1 MYGSRGAMLKELLT
15 PEIVQLIR
23 ERKWTDMRDALV
35 IWPPAEVA
43 DLIESIDEPTRVL
56 LLRFLPRDYEAE
68 VFAELTPG
76 LQNDLLKELT
86 NREVR
91 GLLSE
96 LNPDDRTALIDEMP
110 AEVTRRLLGLLS
122 PADLAETRQLLGYP
136 EGSVGRVMT
145 PCFVDIRAGMTA
157 AEALEHIREYGSE
170 SETVNVVY
178 VVDAY
183 GKLLDEIS
191 LRHLILAPPEK
202 SVESI
207 MDGNFVTLN
216 GYTDQEEA
224 VAVIKKYNYLALPVV
239 DSAGVL
245 IGIVTIDDLM
255 DVAEAEVTEDFQ
267 KLGAVSVQVG
277 GEGPIESIREAAVSI
292 LFRSRIGWL
301 VLLVLVNILSG
312 FEMSFFTDTIA
323 ATVALV
329 FFLPLLVGSGG
340 NAGSQSA
347 TLLVRALAT
356 GNVKM
361 SDVRRMFVKE
371 LAVSALLGLTMAV
384 AVSGL
389 AFYRGGPKVGIV
401 VAVSMVAIVTAS
413 SLLGLLL
420 PFILRKFGKD
430 PAAASAPLV
439 ASIADISGILIYFSI
454 ASFVIKK
461 G

>member
-1 MYGSRGAMLKELLT
+1 MLKELLT

-23 ERKWTDMRDALV
+23 ERQWTDMRDALV

-43 DLIESIDEPTRVL
+43 DLIGSIDEPTRVL
-56 LLRFLPRDYEAE
+56 LLRFLPRRYEAE
-68 VFAELTPG
+68 VFSELTPG
-76 LQNDLLKELT
+76 MQNDLLKELT

-96 LNPDDRTALIDEMP
+96 LSPDDRTALIDEMP

-122 PADLAETRQLLGYP
+122 PDDLAETRQLLGYP

-145 PCFVDIRAGMTA
+145 PCFVDIRADMTA
-157 AEALEHIREYGSE
+157 AEALERIRERGSE
-170 SETVNVVY
+170 SETINVVY
-178 VVDAY
+178 VVDAE

-207 MDGNFVTLN
+207 MDGNLVTLN
-216 GYTDQEEA
+216 GYADQEEA

-267 KLGAVSVQVG
+267 KLGAVSVQVD
-277 GEGPIESIREAAVSI
+277 GEGPIENIREAAVSI

-301 VLLVLVNILSG
+301 VLLVVVNILSG

-361 SDVRRMFVKE
+361 GDLGRMFVKE
-371 LAVSALLGLTMAV
+371 LAVSALLGATMAA
-384 AVSGL
+384 AVCGL
-389 AFYRGGPKVGIV
+389 AFYRGGAHVGIV
-401 VAVSMVAIVTAS
+401 VAVSMVVIVTAS
-413 SLLGLLL
+413 SLLGMLL
-420 PFILRKFGKD
+420 PFILYKLGKD
-430 PAAASAPLV
+430 PATASAPLV

-454 ASFVIKK
+454 ASWVIRS
-461 G
+461 

>member
-1 MYGSRGAMLKELLT
+1 
-15 PEIVQLIR
+15 
-23 ERKWTDMRDALV
+23 
-35 IWPPAEVA
+35 
-43 DLIESIDEPTRVL
+43 
-56 LLRFLPRDYEAE
+56 LPRDYEAL

-76 LQNDLLKELT
+76 LQNGLIEELT

-91 GLLSE
+91 GLLAEMS
-96 LNPDDRTALIDEMP
+96 PDDRTALIDEMP
-110 AEVTRRLLGLLS
+110 AEVTRRLFNLLS
-122 PADLAETRQLLGYP
+122 PEDLAETRQLLGYP
-136 EGSVGRVMT
+136 EGSIGRVMT
-145 PCFVDIRAGMTA
+145 PCFVDIGAGMTA
-157 AEALEHIREYGSE
+157 AEALAHIREYGKE

-178 VVDAY
+178 VVDEE

-202 SVESI
+202 KIEDI

-216 GYTDQEEA
+216 GYSDREEA

-267 KLGAVSVQVG
+267 KLGAVSVQVN

-292 LFRSRIGWL
+292 LFRSRVGWL
-301 VLLVLVNILSG
+301 VLLVAVNILSG
-312 FEMSFFTDTIA
+312 FEMLFFTETIA

-340 NAGSQSA
+340 NAGSQAA

-356 GNVKM
+356 GNVRM
-361 SDVRRMFVKE
+361 GDVRRVFVRE
-371 LAVSALLGLTMAV
+371 LLVSFLLGVTMAA
-384 AVSGL
+384 AVCGL
-389 AFYRGGPKVGIV
+389 AFYRGGSRVGIV
-401 VAVSMVAIVTAS
+401 VAVSMVLIVTAN
-413 SLLGLLL
+413 SLVGLLL
-420 PFILRKFGKD
+420 PFILHRFGKD

-439 ASIADISGILIYFSI
+439 ASIADISGILLYFSI
-454 ASFVIKK
+454 ASLVIRS
-461 G
+461 

>member
-1 MYGSRGAMLKELLT
+1 MLKELLT

-23 ERKWTDMRDALV
+23 ERQWADMREALV
-35 IWPPAEVA
+35 MWPPAEVA
-43 DLIESIDEPTRVL
+43 DLIASIDEPTRVL
-56 LLRFLPRDYEAE
+56 LLRFLPRNYEAE

-76 LQNDLLKELT
+76 MQNELISELT

-91 GLLSE
+91 GLLADMS
-96 LNPDDRTALIDEMP
+96 PDDRAALIDEMP
-110 AEVTRRLLGLLS
+110 SEATRRLFSLLS
-122 PADLAETRQLLGYP
+122 PEDLAETRQILGYP

-145 PCFVDIRAGMTA
+145 PNFVDIRAGMTA
-157 AEALEHIREYGSE
+157 AEALAHIREHGKE

-178 VVDAY
+178 VVDEG
-183 GKLLDEIS
+183 GKLLDEVS
-191 LRHLILAPPEK
+191 LRHLILAPPDK
-202 SVESI
+202 KIESL
-207 MDGNFVTLN
+207 MDGNFVTLS
-216 GYTDQEEA
+216 GYSDQEEA
-224 VAVIKKYNYLALPVV
+224 VAVIKKYDYLALPVV
-239 DSAGVL
+239 DSAGAL

-301 VLLVLVNILSG
+301 VLLVAVNILSG

-361 SDVRRMFVKE
+361 GDIRRMFVKE
-371 LAVSALLGLTMAV
+371 LSVSFLLGLTMAA

-389 AFYRGGPKVGIV
+389 AFYRGGPRVGLA
-401 VAVSMVAIVTAS
+401 VAVSMVLIVTVS
-413 SLLGLLL
+413 SLIGLLL
-420 PFILRKFGKD
+420 PFILYRLKKD
-430 PAAASAPLV
+430 PATASAPLV
-439 ASIADISGILIYFSI
+439 ASLADIGGILIYFSI
-454 ASFVIKK
+454 ASWVINA
-461 G
+461 GM